1 MIHLALLDPHP
12 VVHQGLKSFF
22 ENETKLSL
30 ENAFYRSRD
39 LLQFLNEK
47 SVHVLIME
55 IDLLEGSLI
64 DTIKCVKET
73 CKDISILIFTSQ
85 PQSIY
90 GVSLLK
96 AGAAGY
102 LSKQV
107 KKEVLVEAI
116 EKVVH
121 SNYHI
126 TSNFANQININ
137 VDLKRHRNAYDTLS
151 SREIEVMKYIADGR
165 RNFEIAK
172 ILKLNQKTVS
182 TYKKRIMV
190 KLEVENHI
198 DLFQQARNLDV
209 L

>member
-1 MIHLALLDPHP
+1 M
-12 VVHQGLKSFF
+12 
-22 ENETKLSL
+22 
-30 ENAFYRSRD
+30 
-39 LLQFLNEK
+39 
-47 SVHVLIME
+47 
-55 IDLLEGSLI
+55 
-64 DTIKCVKET
+64 
-73 CKDISILIFTSQ
+73 
-85 PQSIY
+85 
-90 GVSLLK
+90 
-96 AGAAGY
+96 
-102 LSKQV
+102 
-107 KKEVLVEAI
+107 VEAI

-165 RNFEIAK
+165 YNFEIAK
-172 ILKLNQKTVS
+172 ILKLNQKTMS

>member
-1 MIHLALLDPHP
+1 MIQITLLDPHP

-30 ENAFYRSRD
+30 ENAFYRSHE
-39 LLQFLNEK
+39 LLQFLKEK
-47 SVHVLIME
+47 SVHVLIIE

-64 DTIKCVKET
+64 DIIKSVKKA

-96 AGAAGY
+96 AGASGY
-102 LSKQV
+102 ISKQV
-107 KKEVLVEAI
+107 KKEVLIEAI
-116 EKVVH
+116 EKIVNC
-121 SNYHI
+121 NYHI
-126 TSNFANQININ
+126 TSDFANQFNFNI
-137 VDLKRHRNAYDTLS
+137 DLKRRRNAYDSLS
-151 SREIEVMKYIADGR
+151 SREIEVMKYIADGC

-190 KLEVENHI
+190 KLEVKNHI